1 MSSFDYEQD
10 NNLAQNSEERIE
22 PAIYSNDLY
31 GVLGV
36 SSNAT
41 SDELKK
47 AFWSIAAQ
55 NHPDRNDS
63 PEALMLFRNAS
74 HAYQILGKDPQT
86 RAEYDR
92 QSNAQMYLQVLEDVG
107 TDVLKPFA
115 MDVAVPLI
123 NLTAQ
128 ALTSF
133 FNPFLKSAKASSTA
147 VLDAAFFGED
157 ANGALLGGE
166 GDTFTDKFQRVSDV
180 MEQRGFEKKVIQ
192 FNKQLLSTEK
202 LAQETADELAN
213 TKAKEAELA
222 TTLEMLREL
231 SELQAARARNATAIE
246 QEARRQFEMA
256 ALDEK
261 EKTQNYDDISQEIV
275 SVSMQAERSK
285 KDLETA
291 VALVARLESELVVAK
306 QSVQTI
312 NLESAALSENVAR
325 LMEGAK
331 ERQSLQMSS
340 INVRTAKE
348 REFLLA
354 EAEMEARTSDATEA
368 SKELMGVFTSRERSR
383 EYLSLLERKSEQLQ
397 KKKES
402 ISIALKDV
410 QNKQSVILEAKKKQ
424 EEEKRKRLE
433 AEAIAQ
439 LQVKMEMRKREME
452 RMQLEE
458 EQQRRLL
465 ESLLQ
470 KQGKEGE
477 VQT

>member
-1 MSSFDYEQD
+1 
-10 NNLAQNSEERIE
+10 
-22 PAIYSNDLY
+22 
-31 GVLGV
+31 
-36 SSNAT
+36 
-41 SDELKK
+41 
-47 AFWSIAAQ
+47 
-55 NHPDRNDS
+55 
-63 PEALMLFRNAS
+63 
-74 HAYQILGKDPQT
+74 
-86 RAEYDR
+86 
-92 QSNAQMYLQVLEDVG
+92 
-107 TDVLKPFA
+107 
-115 MDVAVPLI
+115 
-123 NLTAQ
+123 
-128 ALTSF
+128 
-133 FNPFLKSAKASSTA
+133 
-147 VLDAAFFGED
+147 
-157 ANGALLGGE
+157 LLGGE

-368 SKELMGVFTSRERSR
+368 SKELMGVFASRERSR